1 MNICVCV
8 CITYYYDSEGELS
21 AFRVRSP
28 GLAFPH
34 TLLQRP
40 HLPRSCRRLP
50 RPDFTGGSG
59 LLQQRRGPPC
69 PAGQSLSAP
78 LHPAGPAGAP
88 QCSPMLSH
96 VPPMPTPLMSRV
108 CDMRERCAS
117 QFLTP
122 SVSSPSQRLACLT
135 CPCTYRGR
143 PCPWLPTPC
152 RTRSGTAH
160 CCSRWRTSTQ
170 VHPLSECPHSSSS
183 FSFFFYRVGRII
195 STCNYSPQIS
205 TLLIQMFLFFGI
217 RSSFHEERL

>member
-1 MNICVCV
+1 MCVCV
-8 CITYYYDSEGELS
+8 LLIIMTRKASYPPSESVPRGWP
-21 AFRVRSP
+21 FPIRCFNGRIC
-28 GLAFPH
+28 LARANGF
-34 TLLQRP
+34 
-40 HLPRSCRRLP
+40 P
-50 RPDFTGGSG
+50 RPDSAGGSG
-59 LLQQRRGPPC
+59 LLQQRGGPPC

-122 SVSSPSQRLACLT
+122 SVSSPSHPLACLA

-183 FSFFFYRVGRII
+183 FSFFLPRWSY
-195 STCNYSPQIS
+195 Y
-205 TLLIQMFLFFGI
+205 
-217 RSSFHEERL
+217 FHM